1 MVSVVDVKGAGEESV
16 RGAREYLSC
25 AGIFGIVVT
34 KTVVMDASFEN
45 KICSDTHL
53 TYARP
58 TEQTLATFRSIC
70 RRNVR
75 ALFESV
81 DEIAV
86 ERGRGGA
93 QSFKKTA
100 LELSSR

>member
-1 MVSVVDVKGAGEESV
+1 MGCPRK
-16 RGAREYLSC
+16 LSC
-25 AGIFGIVVT
+25 AGPFGINCT

-58 TEQTLATFRSIC
+58 TEQTLTTFRSIC

-75 ALFESV
+75 ALFEGV